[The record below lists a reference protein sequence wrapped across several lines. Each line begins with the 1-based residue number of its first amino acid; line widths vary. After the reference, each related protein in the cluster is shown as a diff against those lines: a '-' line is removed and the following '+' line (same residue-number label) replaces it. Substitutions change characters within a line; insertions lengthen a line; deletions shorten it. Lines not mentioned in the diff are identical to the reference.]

1 MKDESPPMFT
11 AEKNTLVFWEDAKQN
26 GMHPGQYN
34 RVLMVRVSVAG
45 DNKSDA
51 EYWVEEEYPEEHPH
65 PVFGKIRKNEQMFQ
79 RFGQYIEKYKEA
91 GAAGIV
97 AGTPIEAWPMVNRV
111 QVAMLKHH
119 GVHSVEALAEI
130 HDGLVSTLGMDGRS
144 LREKAKNFLS
154 VAENTAA
161 GMKALAEK
169 QALEERLAAVEAKYL
184 DLAETLAELPEET
197 KAEVKKSIA
206 RKSKD
211 RIKDAA

>member
-1 MKDESPPMFT
+1 MRDESPPLFT
-11 AEKNTLVFWEDAKQN
+11 QEKNTLVFWEEAKQN

-51 EYWVEEEYPEEHPH
+51 EYWVEEEYPEAYPH
-65 PVFGKIRKNEQMFQ
+65 PIFGKLRKNDQMFQ
-79 RFGQYIEKYKEA
+79 RFGQYIEKYKES
-91 GAAGIV
+91 GAKGMV

-119 GVHSVEALAEI
+119 GVHSVEALAEL
-130 HDGLVSTLGMDGRS
+130 HDGQMAALGMEGRS
-144 LREKAKNFLS
+144 LVKKAKDFLS

-169 QALEERLAAVEAKYL
+169 AALEERLNGLEAKYL
-184 DLAETLAELPEET
+184 DLAEALANLPEEA
-197 KAEVKKSIA
+197 KAQVKKEV
-206 RKSKD
+206 
-211 RIKDAA
+211 AAKEKGRVKNAA